1 MLNNGWKAV
10 PGRAET
16 LPGTAPGTPPYL
28 APGTAPAPT
37 GHAAL
42 RAAVEGPVL
51 LPDDIGYGAECRT
64 FNLSRV
70 LTPAVVVGAA
80 STDDVAA
87 AVRHAGRLGMPVAV
101 RNQGH
106 QVVLPTAEDALLITT
121 NRLQEISVDPGRRTV
136 RVGAGVTW
144 AQVLAETDKV
154 RLAPVVGS
162 APNVGVVGYTLGG
175 GLSPLLGRRLGYAA
189 DHVRWMEVVTADGT
203 VREVTPERAPDL
215 FWALLGGKGN
225 FGVVTR
231 MEFDVFDIPR
241 FYGGGLWFRGEE
253 MRPVLEAWR
262 ALVPALGEDTTTS
275 FSVQRLPDVAA
286 LPRPLRGAFVLHV
299 RLGHLGDG
307 AQGARIAEPLR
318 AAATPLLDTL
328 AERPFGEIGEIHLDP
343 VHAMPLVETGFAL
356 REFSAAT
363 LDRLMELT
371 GPGSGCPMKNVEVR
385 ALGGALDREPARPN
399 AVASRGIPYTTFAVG
414 SGSPAQLRAMTEFTR
429 AYARGLAPWRAPHH
443 VLNFLSPDEALSEAE
458 VRDFYGAERYARLA
472 TLKRVYDPANM
483 FRFNHN
489 IRPAA

>member
-1 MLNNGWKAV
+1 M
-10 PGRAET
+10 
-16 LPGTAPGTPPYL
+16 
-28 APGTAPAPT
+28 
-37 GHAAL
+37 
-42 RAAVEGPVL
+42 L
-51 LPDDIGYGAECRT
+51 LPDDLGYGEECRT
-64 FNLSRV
+64 FNLSRT

-80 STDDVAA
+80 GTDDVAA
-87 AVRHAGRLGMPVAV
+87 AVRHAGRVGMPVAV

-121 NRLQEISVDPGRRTV
+121 NRLQEISVDPVRRTV

-144 AQVLAETDKV
+144 AQVLAETDKAG
-154 RLAPVVGS
+154 LAPIVGS
-162 APNVGVVGYTLGG
+162 APHVGVVGYTLGG
-175 GLSPLLGRRLGYAA
+175 GLSPLLGRKLGYAA
-189 DHVRWMEVVTADGT
+189 DHVRWMEVVTADGA
-203 VREVTPERAPDL
+203 VREVTSEHTPDL

-225 FGVVTR
+225 FGIVTR
-231 MEFDVFDIPR
+231 MEFDVFDVPR

-262 ALVPALGEDTTTS
+262 ELVPELGEDTTTS

-286 LPRPLRGAFVLHV
+286 LPHPLRGAFVLHV
-299 RLGHLGDG
+299 RLGHLGDSV
-307 AQGARIAEPLR
+307 AGARIAAPLR
-318 AAATPLLDTL
+318 AAATPVFDTL
-328 AERPFGEIGEIHLDP
+328 AERPFGEIGEIHRDP
-343 VHAMPLVETGFAL
+343 VRAMALVETGFAL

-399 AVASRGIPYTTFAVG
+399 SVSSRGVPYMTFAVG
-414 SGSPAQLRAMTEFTR
+414 SGSPEQLRAMAEFTR
-429 AYARGLAPWRAPHH
+429 AYARGLAPWRAPHP
-443 VLNFLSPDEALSEAE
+443 VINFLSPDEALSEPE
-458 VRDFYGAERYARLA
+458 VREAYGAERYARLA
-472 TLKRVYDPANM
+472 ALKRVYDPANT

>member
-1 MLNNGWKAV
+1 MLNNGSNVVHISKEPASV
-10 PGRAET
+10 
-16 LPGTAPGTPPYL
+16 TA
-28 APGTAPAPT
+28 
-37 GHAAL
+37 GHAPL
-42 RAAVEGPVL
+42 LPTVEGPVL
-51 LPDDIGYGAECRT
+51 LPDDIGYGEECRT
-64 FNLSRV
+64 FNLART

-80 STDDVAA
+80 RTDDVAA

-121 NRLQEISVDPGRRTV
+121 NRLQEISVDPARRTV

-144 AQVLAETDKV
+144 AQVLAETGKAG
-154 RLAPVVGS
+154 LAPVVGS
-162 APNVGVVGYTLGG
+162 APHVGVVGYTLGG
-175 GLSPLLGRRLGYAA
+175 GLSPLLGRKLGYAA
-189 DHVRWMEVVTADGT
+189 DHVRWMEVVTADGA
-203 VREVTPERAPDL
+203 VREVTPEHAPDL

-225 FGVVTR
+225 FGIVTR
-231 MEFDVFDIPR
+231 MEFDVFDVPR

-262 ALVPALGEDTTTS
+262 RLVPELGEDTTTS

-286 LPRPLRGAFVLHV
+286 LPHPLRGAFVLHV
-299 RLGHLGDG
+299 RLGHLGDS
-307 AQGARIAEPLR
+307 AAGARIAAPLR
-318 AAATPLLDTL
+318 AAATPVFDTL
-328 AERPFGEIGEIHLDP
+328 AERPFGEIGEIHMDP
-343 VHAMPLVETGFAL
+343 VRAMSLVETGFAL

-363 LDRLMELT
+363 LDRLMDLT

-399 AVASRGIPYTTFAVG
+399 SVSSRGVPYMTFAVG
-414 SGSPAQLRAMTEFTR
+414 SGSPVQLGAMAEFTR
-429 AYARGLAPWRAPHH
+429 AYARGLAPWRAPHP
-443 VLNFLSPDEALSEAE
+443 VLNFLSPDEALTEAE
-458 VRDFYGAERYARLA
+458 VREVYGAERYARLA
-472 TLKRVYDPANM
+472 ALKRVYDPANM